1 MAMETN
7 GASRLDGKTAL
18 VTGGARGLGAA
29 QCRLFASENA
39 RVAISDQDGEAAEAL
54 AEEIRSLGGAA
65 HALTLDVTSESDWL
79 CAIDDIAATLGDLDI
94 LVNNAGIGM
103 LGTVEDMSL
112 ADWRR
117 TLAVNLDGVFLG
129 TRAAIQAMK
138 DGGGSIINISS
149 IKAMIGDPLTAAY
162 GASKAGVHNLT
173 KSAALHCAQQ
183 GYGIRVNSVHPTYVM
198 TDLVRNAAAELDD
211 PVAFLDEVVGR
222 HPLGELCEPEDVAYA
237 VLYLASDEAKRVTG
251 TELVVDGGYLAQ

>member
-1 MAMETN
+1 MVDETL
-7 GASRLDGKTAL
+7 GISRLKDKTAL
-18 VTGGARGLGAA
+18 ITGGAGGLGTA
-29 QCRLFASENA
+29 QCRLFAMEGA
-39 RVAISDQDGEAAEAL
+39 RVAITDRDGQAAEAL
-54 AEEIRSLGGAA
+54 AEEIRTVGGEA
-65 HALTLDVTSESDWL
+65 HTFTLDVTSESDWDHVIEET
-79 CAIDDIAATLGDLDI
+79 ASTLGELDI
-94 LVNNAGIGM
+94 VVNNAGIGS
-103 LGTVEDMSL
+103 LGNVEEMPL
-112 ADWRR
+112 ADWQH

-129 TRAAIQAMK
+129 TRAAIRAMQGR
-138 DGGGSIINISS
+138 GGAIINISS

-162 GASKAGVHNLT
+162 GASKAGVRNLT

-211 PVAFLDEVVGR
+211 PDAFLREVLDR